1 MSLGAS
7 DSSASFG
14 SQLRR
19 WRVAVDVSLAE
30 LARRTHYSK
39 GYLSKLETGARPP
52 TSGVARRCDVALNAE
67 GALAELVSP
76 PDTAE
81 PWSMAPVMNDRE
93 ELLWT
98 LTMGTNGSAWFP
110 PMDRQEAL
118 TAGAVSLLALG
129 LGTTQSPRVQ
139 QEVVLA
145 TFADV
150 FTQIRVLGQ
159 QASPHV
165 VLPTLIAPTRTL
177 QQVAAT
183 ATGRRR
189 SDCYLL
195 ASRYAEYAGWM
206 AQEAGQ
212 DTAALWW
219 TEKAVALAAAGGDR
233 ELATYALVRR
243 ALVSLYAGDALQTIT
258 LARRAQEDRAAGAR
272 VRGLAAQ
279 REAQGHAL
287 AGAYSDCR
295 RALDRATGLLDE
307 AMHGPG
313 PILGSATVSNPVAL
327 STAWCL
333 YDLGRPAQ
341 AAELLDQELRTV
353 RPSARRFRA
362 RWGARRA
369 LAYAASGEI
378 DHACTLSRE
387 LLHDL
392 TITDSTTVRADVR
405 ALARTLARRLTHP
418 PVRQLYPE
426 LTAALHRPSAPN
438 H

>member
-1 MSLGAS
+1 MA
-7 DSSASFG
+7 
-14 SQLRR
+14 
-19 WRVAVDVSLAE
+19 W
-30 LARRTHYSK
+30 
-39 GYLSKLETGARPP
+39 
-52 TSGVARRCDVALNAE
+52 RCDVALNAE
-67 GALAELVSP
+67 GALAELVRS

-93 ELLWT
+93 ELWA
-98 LTMGTNGSAWFP
+98 LTMGVNGSAWFQP
-110 PMDRQEAL
+110 IDRREAL

-129 LGTTQSPRVQ
+129 LGTGQSPRVQ
-139 QEVVLA
+139 QEAVLA
-145 TFADV
+145 TFADM
-150 FTQIRVLGQ
+150 FTQIRALGQ
-159 QASPHV
+159 QASSHV

-177 QQVAAT
+177 QQVATT
-183 ATGRRR
+183 ATGRGR

-233 ELATYALVRR
+233 ELVSTYALVRR

-287 AGAYSDCR
+287 AGAYSDCW

-307 AMHGPG
+307 ATHGPG
-313 PILGSATVSNPVAL
+313 PVLGSATISNPVAL

-378 DHACTLSRE
+378 DYACTLSRN
-387 LLHDL
+387 LLNAL
-392 TITDSTTVRADVR
+392 TITDSATVRADVR